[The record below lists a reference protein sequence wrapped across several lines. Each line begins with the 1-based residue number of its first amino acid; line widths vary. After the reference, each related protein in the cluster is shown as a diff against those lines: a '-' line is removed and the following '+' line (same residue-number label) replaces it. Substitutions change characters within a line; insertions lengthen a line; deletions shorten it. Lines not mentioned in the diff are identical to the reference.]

1 MSFIR
6 KKSGPDTLEPWSIF
20 LNELCLIQLIYL
32 NPLFLFHVSLPQDS
46 YKEVYAYLF
55 FMRIWNGEY
64 EITLYHVG
72 MLPSTVRTFEAEF
85 FEFPDKMGPR
95 DRG

>member
-1 MSFIR
+1 MLACLKILI
-6 KKSGPDTLEPWSIF
+6 KK
-20 LNELCLIQLIYL
+20 
-32 NPLFLFHVSLPQDS
+32 
-46 YKEVYAYLF
+46 VYAYLF
-55 FMRIWNGEY
+55 FVRIWNGEN

-72 MLPSTVRTFEAEF
+72 MFPPTVGTFESKF